1 MMRPVTGSNSLDARP
16 PVNFRDKLPLTQG
29 LGLIFDLDGVIV
41 DSMPFHRRA
50 WQRYLEVT
58 GIGAGDSLD
67 FMHGQ
72 RNEEIVRGLLGPEAD
87 LQTVIAHG
95 AAKEQMYRD
104 MLRDRLGEHLVAG
117 IAEWLEHISG
127 APIAVATNA
136 ERTNVDFV
144 LDGGGLRAYFNAIV
158 DGSQVE
164 RPKPA
169 PDVYLRA
176 AELLEIQP
184 RNCIVFEDSPVGV
197 AAAVAAGMR
206 VVGVLT
212 HARALDGVRF
222 SIVNFLDAQLDSWL
236 SAQSPE

>member
-1 MMRPVTGSNSLDARP
+1 MTGADSLDARP
-16 PVNFRDKLPLTQG
+16 PVNFREKLHLTPG
-29 LGLIFDLDGVIV
+29 LGLIFDLDGVII
-41 DSMPFHRRA
+41 DSMPFHQRA

-58 GIGAGDSLD
+58 GIGSSDSLD

-87 LQTVIAHG
+87 LQTVVAHG

-104 MLRDRLGEHLVAG
+104 MLRERLGEHLVAG
-117 IAEWLEHISG
+117 IAEWLAHISG
-127 APIAVATNA
+127 PPIALATNA
-136 ERTNVDFV
+136 ERANVDFV
-144 LDGGGLRAYFNAIV
+144 LDGGRLRPYFDAIV

-176 AELLEIQP
+176 AELLEIPP

-212 HARALDGVRF
+212 HAAALDGIRF
-222 SIVNFLDAQLDSWL
+222 SIPNFLDARLDSWL

>member
-1 MMRPVTGSNSLDARP
+1 VTGADSLDARP
-16 PVNFRDKLPLTQG
+16 PVNFREKLHLTPG
-29 LGLIFDLDGVIV
+29 LGLIFDLDGVII
-41 DSMPFHRRA
+41 DSMPFHRKA

-58 GIGAGDSLD
+58 GIGTGDSLD

-87 LQTVIAHG
+87 SETVNAHG

-104 MLRDRLGEHLVAG
+104 MLRERLDEHLVAG
-117 IAEWLEHISG
+117 IADWLAHVSG
-127 APIAVATNA
+127 APIALATNA
-136 ERTNVDFV
+136 ERANVDFV
-144 LDGGGLRAYFNAIV
+144 LDGGGLRPYFDAIV

-176 AELLEIQP
+176 AELLEIPP

-212 HARALDGVRF
+212 HAAALDGIRF
-222 SIVNFLDAQLDSWL
+222 SIANFLDARLDSWL
-236 SAQSPE
+236 SVQSPE

>member
-1 MMRPVTGSNSLDARP
+1 VTGADSLDARP
-16 PVNFRDKLPLTQG
+16 PVNFRQKLHLTPG
-29 LGLIFDLDGVIV
+29 LGLIFDLDGVII
-41 DSMPFHRRA
+41 DSMPFHQRA
-50 WQRYLEVT
+50 WQRYLVET
-58 GIGAGDSLD
+58 GIGTGERLD

-87 LQTVIAHG
+87 LETVIAHG

-104 MLRDRLGEHLVAG
+104 MLRERLGEHLVAG
-117 IAEWLEHISG
+117 IAAWLEHVSG
-127 APIAVATNA
+127 APIALATNA
-136 ERTNVDFV
+136 ERANVDFV
-144 LDGGGLRAYFNAIV
+144 LDGGGLRPYFEAIV
-158 DGSQVE
+158 DGSQVD

-176 AELLEIQP
+176 AELLKIPP

-212 HARALDGVRF
+212 HAAALDGIRF
-222 SIVNFLDAQLDSWL
+222 RIANFLDARLDSWL

>member
-1 MMRPVTGSNSLDARP
+1 VTGADSLDARR
-16 PVNFRDKLPLTQG
+16 PVNLRDKLHLTAG
-29 LGLIFDLDGVIV
+29 LGLIFDLDGVII
-41 DSMPFHRRA
+41 DSMPFHQRA
-50 WQRYLEVT
+50 WQRYLEAT
-58 GIGAGDSLD
+58 GIGTRDSLD

-87 LQTVIAHG
+87 SETVLAHG

-104 MLRDRLGEHLVAG
+104 MLRERLGEHLVAG
-117 IAEWLEHISG
+117 IAEWLEHVS
-127 APIAVATNA
+127 APIALATNA
-136 ERTNVDFV
+136 ERANVDFV
-144 LDGGGLRAYFNAIV
+144 LDGGGLRPYFDAIV

-176 AELLEIQP
+176 AELLDIPP

-197 AAAVAAGMR
+197 AAAAAAGMR

-212 HARALDGVRF
+212 HATDLAGIRF
-222 SIVNFLDAQLDSWL
+222 SIANFLDTRLDPWL
-236 SAQSPE
+236 SAQRPE

>member
-1 MMRPVTGSNSLDARP
+1 VTGADFLDARP
-16 PVNFRDKLPLTQG
+16 PVNFREKLHLTPG
-29 LGLIFDLDGVIV
+29 LGLIFDLDGVII
-41 DSMPFHRRA
+41 DSMPFHQKA

-58 GIGAGDSLD
+58 GIGTGDSLD

-72 RNEEIVRGLLGPEAD
+72 RNEEIVRGLLGPDAD

-95 AAKEQMYRD
+95 AAKEKMYRD
-104 MLRDRLGEHLVAG
+104 MLRERLGEHLVPG
-117 IAEWLEHISG
+117 IAEWLEHVSG
-127 APIAVATNA
+127 APIALATNA
-136 ERTNVDFV
+136 ERANVDFV
-144 LDGGGLRAYFNAIV
+144 LDGGRLRPFFDAIV

-164 RPKPA
+164 RPKPS

-176 AELLEIQP
+176 AELLEIPP

-212 HARALDGVRF
+212 HAAALDGIRF
-222 SIVNFLDAQLDSWL
+222 SIPNFLDARLDSWL
-236 SAQSPE
+236 SAQGPE